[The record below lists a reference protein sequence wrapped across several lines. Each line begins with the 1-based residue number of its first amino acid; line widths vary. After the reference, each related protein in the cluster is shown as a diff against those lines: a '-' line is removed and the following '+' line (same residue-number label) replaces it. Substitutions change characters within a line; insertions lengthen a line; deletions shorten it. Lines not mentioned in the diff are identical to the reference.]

1 MSMLLGVTPY
11 SPEQKWQ
18 AGLAPERRTELF
30 ETKAGMRPKAGEEMR
45 MAQDLMKWTFDF
57 NQSMKKDDRKA
68 ANKILENIGELAV
81 KLQEFGSPFAATAQ
95 QLLNQFSEQYKRI
108 TGVAPKIS
116 LGVPPRGTKQ
126 AMTMSEKKEFEQYK
140 TTLTRRGD
148 VIRTMLTLWT
158 KTAPGSESEKALM
171 EGLASTLGMK
181 VEEMKTSNP
190 FKWALEAVGFWNPEL
205 AFKLKGPSGG
215 APSPP
220 GSPGQVSPAGP
231 PEGPITPT
239 SRIKGETVQD
249 WYNRLVDTQ
258 NLKPEEALSVLS
270 AGGVK
275 LESKRGGAP
284 GVAEAGPPV
293 GPPVGQMP
301 PPPPG
306 PMALPGPITPPGP
319 PTGPPPPPP
328 RGPGGP
334 GAEVHPLLQMFQW
347 IMSQRG
353 SRDFRADEQAM
364 MKMLTPGPEYQRG
377 VRERAMGRGLN

>member
-1 MSMLLGVTPY
+1 MT
-11 SPEQKWQ
+11 
-18 AGLAPERRTELF
+18 
-30 ETKAGMRPKAGEEMR
+30 
-45 MAQDLMKWTFDF
+45 WTFDF
-57 NQSMKKDDRKA
+57 NESMKKDDRKA
-68 ANKILENIGELAV
+68 ANKALENIQEVAE
-81 KLQEFGSPFAATAQ
+81 KLQEFGSPFAKTAQ
-95 QLLNQFSEQYKRI
+95 QLLDQFSAQYKRI

-126 AMTMSEKKEFEQYK
+126 AMTMAEKKEFEAYK

-158 KTAPGSESEKALM
+158 KTQPGSESEKALM
-171 EGLASTLGMK
+171 DGLAATLGMK
-181 VEEMKTSNP
+181 VEEVKTSNP
-190 FKWALEAVGFWNPEL
+190 FKWALEASGFWNPEL
-205 AFKLKGPSGG
+205 AFRLKGPSGG

-239 SRIKGETVQD
+239 SRIKGESVQD

-258 NLKPEEALSVLS
+258 NLKPEEALSVLA

-275 LESKRGGAP
+275 LESKRGGPP
-284 GVAEAGPPV
+284 GVAEA

-306 PMALPGPITPPGP
+306 PMGPPGP
-319 PTGPPPPPP
+319 PMGPPAPPPPPAA
-328 RGPGGP
+328 GGP
-334 GAEVHPLLQMFQW
+334 GEQNPLQQMFKW

-353 SRDFRADEQAM
+353 SRSMQADEEAL
-364 MKMLTPGPEYQRG
+364 MKMLTPSPEYIEG
-377 VRERAMGRGLN
+377 VKGRAFGR